1 MLQEIVSAYL
11 VFLLWDVLAKKYT
24 FVVKPYEVFETA
36 KSHLLYFYPKSQSI
50 PTAPQSIPTAIP
62 APQPIPTRT
71 EEPPEIIIEH
81 NDDACIIA
89 IFLWFISIMCL
100 SNTRNRRSHHR
111 RHLRRNSPRINS

>member
-24 FVVKPYEVFETA
+24 FFVKPYEVFETA
-36 KSHLLYFYPKSQSI
+36 KSHVLYFYPKSQPI
-50 PTAPQSIPTAIP
+50 HAPQSIPTA
-62 APQPIPTRT
+62 
-71 EEPPEIIIEH
+71 PPEIIIERPEH

-111 RHLRRNSPRINS
+111 RHLRRNSPGINS